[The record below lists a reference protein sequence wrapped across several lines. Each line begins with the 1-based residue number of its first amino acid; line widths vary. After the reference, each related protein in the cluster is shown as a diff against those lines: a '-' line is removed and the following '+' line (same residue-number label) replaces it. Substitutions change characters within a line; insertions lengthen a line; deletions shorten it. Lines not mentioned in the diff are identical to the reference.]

1 MTIDISSNQE
11 VIKLRWSCRRGM
23 LELDLLLGQFLE
35 QGFSS
40 LNSEDRE
47 LFKTFLNCTD
57 QDLFAWLLG
66 SAVPPNDHF
75 LPLIKKIQA
84 YVPLNNS
91 LTHL

>member
-23 LELDLLLGQFLE
+23 LELDLLFGQFLDR
-35 QGFSS
+35 GFES
-40 LNSEDRE
+40 LLPEERQQ
-47 LFKTFLNCTD
+47 FKLFLNEMD

-66 SAVPPNDHF
+66 SRLPPDPQF

-84 YVPLNNS
+84 YAPAANS
-91 LTHL
+91 LKAL